1 MPEELN
7 LPDPALLSM
16 SERKALFERYNSL
29 PIPVARF
36 GESVTPAMLQK
47 YKPQEI
53 ASLAHS
59 ESAWTRKRT
68 SSPSKQSST
77 AISTIPPMPVQTPN
91 KQRNSF
97 APLCNSTLLAAS
109 NKQEQTEVEVGVNPN
124 DIHSEYISLA
134 WHNMASIKSA
144 RKLSRDCNRN
154 AKQFYTL
161 AYFDDEDPEEH
172 ARGINQ
178 ISEVAEGDNTAE
190 SEDSVHNSRFAFDD
204 DEAWLGSRKK
214 SFIAEDRKEDELET
228 KPSKAATAKKGN
240 VIGLFLSQSQAS
252 TA

>member
-1 MPEELN
+1 MPEQQY

-16 SERKALFERYNSL
+16 SERKALFERNNSV

-47 YKPQEI
+47 YKPQDT
-53 ASLAHS
+53 ASLANT
-59 ESAWTRKRT
+59 EAAWTRKRAL
-68 SSPSKQSST
+68 SPSKQIST
-77 AISTIPPMPVQTPN
+77 AVMSSIPPMPVQTPN

-109 NKQEQTEVEVGVNPN
+109 NKQEQREVGNNPN

-144 RKLSRDCNRN
+144 RKLSRECNRN

-161 AYFDDEDPEEH
+161 AYFDDEDPEEQ
-172 ARGINQ
+172 ARGNIPIN
-178 ISEVAEGDNTAE
+178 EVTEEDNTAE
-190 SEDSVHNSRFAFDD
+190 SEDSVHNSKFAFDD

-214 SFIAEDRKEDELET
+214 SFIAENGKEDELEA
-228 KPSKAATAKKGN
+228 KPSKAAPAKAN